1 MRSLSRAITQTYFN
15 SIKVQLE
22 HISSQRGFGLI
33 TFQFHKGTIRTT
45 DVQRQIEQT
54 NLFQFHKGTIRTICL
69 NDYYKLNRN
78 FNSIKVQL
86 ELLLTAAKFDF
97 S

>member
-1 MRSLSRAITQTYFN
+1 MRR
-15 SIKVQLE
+15 
-22 HISSQRGFGLI
+22 